1 MNARLFQLDLF
12 ETRSA
17 ALLPSSGAGSASS
30 RMSTRHAPT
39 EPAAIRL
46 EGTIERVV
54 YFNEENGYGVFA
66 IRDSSGKTIRLVCT
80 VVGAQCGQWVTATG
94 AWKRHPQ
101 FGEQFAAVS
110 AIVSEPRSSDGME
123 AYLGSGL
130 IPGIGPE
137 YARRLVGAFGAE
149 VFSVLD
155 GQPERVLS
163 VRGIGRKRAEA
174 IIASWATQRGQR
186 DLMFFAARHGI
197 STAKAKKIE
206 KLYGER
212 ALTMLQ
218 SDPFRLAQE
227 IDGIGFATADAIA
240 QSIGVPKDSTKRI
253 AAGLRH
259 AVLDAQN
266 AQGHAA
272 LPHAALIDAGAKLLG
287 LEAAAVAP
295 VLAECLS
302 KGLLVSESFPAHGEL
317 VYTPSMRASE
327 AAVALRLRA
336 LAAVESP
343 VSGVDAAAVADA
355 YHQTTGRKL
364 SASQTRAFSELTRSA
379 VSVLTGG
386 PGVGKTTLL
395 HAFLMLL
402 RARRV
407 RTVLC
412 APTGRAAQ
420 RLSQVSGEP
429 AQTVHRLL
437 EAAGRGFL
445 RNAERPLETDFLIV
459 DEASMLDLQLTD
471 RLLDALPDG
480 AGILFVGD
488 SDQLPSVGAGLVLP
502 NLIAS
507 GIVPVARLSEIFR
520 QAEASRIVVNAH
532 AINAGL
538 MPAAGKAGDDF
549 RWIESESPE
558 TARDEIVRLV
568 SETLPRALKVDPMR
582 DIQVLTPMH
591 KGRVGTT
598 ELNQLLQQALNPRSP
613 ETRAIERFC
622 REYREGDRVLQAR
635 NCYDKGVF
643 NGELGVITS
652 VDVQAKRLWVAF
664 DGRPDA
670 ARVEYEGGDL
680 GELLPAYAISIH
692 KSQGSEFPVVVIPL
706 CSEAFIMLQR
716 SVLYTA
722 VTRGKR
728 LVVVVGSRKALE
740 IAVRKR
746 GAAERCGGLL
756 SRLRAAA

>member
-1 MNARLFQLDLF
+1 MSALQHQPDLF
-12 ETRSA
+12 ETRPVAQPQVDRGSSSRGMKASSIPA
-17 ALLPSSGAGSASS
+17 ALPSL
-30 RMSTRHAPT
+30 
-39 EPAAIRL
+39 RL

-54 YFNEENGYGVFA
+54 FFNGENGYGVFSV
-66 IRDSSGKTIRLVCT
+66 RDTTGQSVRLVCT
-80 VVGAQCGQWVTATG
+80 VVGAQCGQWVAAAG

-101 FGEQFAAVS
+101 FGEQFVAAS
-110 AIVSEPRSSDGME
+110 AIVSEPRSSDGMV

-149 VFSVLD
+149 VFAVLD

-174 IIASWATQRGQR
+174 IIASWAKQRGQR
-186 DLMFFAARHGI
+186 DLMFFTARHGI
-197 STAKAKKIE
+197 STSKAKKIE
-206 KLYGER
+206 KLYGAQ
-212 ALTMLQ
+212 ALNILQ

-227 IDGIGFATADAIA
+227 IDGIGFATADTIA
-240 QSIGVPKDSTKRI
+240 QSIGVPKDSIKRI

-259 AVLDAQN
+259 AMLDAQGS
-266 AQGHAA
+266 QGHTALGRAA
-272 LPHAALIDAGAKLLG
+272 LLDAGSKLLG
-287 LEAAAVAP
+287 LEPATVAP

-302 KGLLVSESFPAHGEL
+302 KGTLVSEYFPSQGEL
-317 VYTPSMRASE
+317 VYTPSMRAAE
-327 AAVALRLRA
+327 ATVAARLLA
-336 LAAVESP
+336 LASATSP
-343 VSGVDAAAVADA
+343 VAGVDAGAVADA
-355 YHQTTGRKL
+355 YHTTTGRKL
-364 SASQTRAFSELTRSA
+364 SASQTQAFSSLTRSA

-407 RTVLC
+407 RTLLC

-437 EAAGRGFL
+437 EADGRGFL
-445 RNAERPLETDFLIV
+445 RNAERPLDTDFLIV

-471 RLLDALPDG
+471 RLLEALPEG

-538 MPAAGKAGDDF
+538 MPAAGKPGDDF

-558 TARDEIVRLV
+558 SARDEIVRLV
-568 SETLPRALKVDPMR
+568 SEVLPRALKVDPMR
-582 DIQVLTPMH
+582 DIQVLAPMH
-591 KGRVGTT
+591 KGRVGTQ
-598 ELNQLLQQALNPRSP
+598 ELNQMLQQVLNPRSP
-613 ETRAIERFC
+613 EARVIERFG
-622 REYREGDRVLQAR
+622 REYREGDRVLQTR
-635 NCYDKGVF
+635 NDYEKGVF

-664 DGRPDA
+664 DGRQDA
-670 ARVEYEGGDL
+670 ARVEYESGDL

-706 CSEAFIMLQR
+706 CQEAYIMLQR
-716 SVLYTA
+716 SVLYTG

-740 IAVRKR
+740 IAVRKK
-746 GAAERCGGLL
+746 GAAERSGGLL
-756 SRLRAAA
+756 SRLLA